1 MLGQPKG
8 GSPMLFDAISRK
20 LLPELDRI
28 RTSVARPWSDLRGIS
43 NSYPAKSTIVIPL
56 IGYYILF
63 NEYLVKWL
71 HLAQQVGG
79 STPADH
85 IPRRVLWLYMGLC
98 SIAIGTFIYAL
109 RCPPE
114 VKKYGDFK
122 DYVNGDGPA
131 LTDDAVEEIKE
142 ELGKAGYDT
151 FRYSLNKE
159 IFSMH
164 FDYLNNL
171 HPSSR
176 IGVTLCFA
184 VGFLIL
190 GILSAQVFFRVL
202 LRLIGL

>member
-1 MLGQPKG
+1 MLRRPKR
-8 GSPMLFDAISRK
+8 GSPMLFKSISRK

-43 NSYPAKSTIVIPL
+43 NSYAAKSTIVIPL

-63 NEYLVKWL
+63 NEYLVKWS

-85 IPRRVLWLYMGLC
+85 IPRRALWLYMGLC

-131 LTDDAVEEIKE
+131 LTDVVMEEIEKT
-142 ELGKAGYDT
+142 LGKAGYDT
-151 FRYSLNKE
+151 FTYRLNKE
-159 IFSMH
+159 RLAMH

-171 HPSSR
+171 HPYSR
-176 IGVTLCFA
+176 IAVTLCFA
-184 VGFLIL
+184 AGFLIL

-202 LRLIGL
+202 LRLVGL